1 MKNRLKRLGAAALI
15 AVFVAACGGS
25 SESASTGALA
35 GEIAIDGSSTV
46 YPVTEAVAEEFQN
59 ANSGVQVTVAF
70 S

>member
-25 SESASTGALA
+25 TASSTSPSSDALS

-46 YPVTEAVAEEFQN
+46 YPITEAVAE
-59 ANSGVQVTVAF
+59 
-70 S
+70 